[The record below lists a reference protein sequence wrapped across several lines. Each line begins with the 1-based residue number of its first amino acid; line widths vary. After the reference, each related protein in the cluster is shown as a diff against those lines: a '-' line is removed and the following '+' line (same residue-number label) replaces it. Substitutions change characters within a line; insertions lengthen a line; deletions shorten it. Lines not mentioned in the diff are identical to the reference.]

1 MRCQY
6 SSGTEWEEGSRRVSS
21 GLRTRAP
28 WNWAPKATARLVF
41 HQAQAMPVSAFAF
54 FQGTSCLGH
63 DWGWELTAELTVTV
77 GLCLNAEQMDR
88 LLGLGGS
95 LDILYK

>member
-1 MRCQY
+1 MGQ
-6 SSGTEWEEGSRRVSS
+6 TGSRVQKGQLRAQNKGSLELGPGAPLRLLS
-21 GLRTRAP
+21 GL
-28 WNWAPKATARLVF
+28 F
-41 HQAQAMPVSAFAF
+41 FYQAQAMPVSAFAL
-54 FQGTSCLGH
+54 FQGTSCLEN

-95 LDILYK
+95 LGILYK